1 LDGIVFIAMFL
12 VIIAAVAIFGHMARV
27 QRRKALS
34 AWASS
39 RSLSFDAGNFPGI
52 DECHGEFELFR
63 QGSNRYAYNLMQG
76 AWNNRDALAFDY
88 HYETY
93 SHSKRGRQT
102 HHHYFSAVIIG
113 SAIRLKPLLIRPE
126 GFFDKVGEFI
136 GFDDIDFESAEFS
149 RAFFV
154 KSPDRK
160 WAYDV
165 LHQRSMEFLLGQP
178 RFTLQFGSNQVVISG
193 GSTFS
198 AQQFDSALDLGN
210 GLLDRLPEFLLREQ
224 SEQA

>member
-1 LDGIVFIAMFL
+1 LDGIVFIGAFL
-12 VIIAAVAIFGHMARV
+12 VIVAAVAIFSHMTRAK
-27 QRRKALS
+27 RRKDLS

-52 DECHGEFELFR
+52 DERHGEFELFR
-63 QGSNRYAYNLMQG
+63 QGSNRYAYNLMRG

-102 HHHYFSAVIIG
+102 HHHHFSAVIVG
-113 SAIRLKPLLIRPE
+113 SAVPLRPLLIRPE
-126 GFFDKVGEFI
+126 GFFDKVGEFF

-149 RAFFV
+149 RSFFV

-178 RFTLQFGSNQVVISG
+178 RFTLQFGRDQVVISS

-198 AQQFDSALDLGN
+198 APQFDAALDLGN
-210 GLLDRLPEFLLREQ
+210 GLLDRLPEFLVREQ
-224 SEQA
+224 SGQA